1 MDDEASPPGDG
12 RATPESRVLAVPAA
26 DPTQALGYF
35 HGVRLACE
43 TDPFDVHQDL
53 SAGVDGFVLIDA
65 RQAAAYRE
73 ESVPGA
79 RSIPH
84 ADLTDELLSAL
95 DPAPLYVTYGWGP
108 ACNGGTRAAAKL
120 AAAGFRVKEMI
131 GGLEYWKRQSYPTTT
146 NTTTRGR

>member
-1 MDDEASPPGDG
+1 MDDEVPLPAGG
-12 RATPESRVLAVPAA
+12 RSSPESRVLAVPAA
-26 DPTQALGYF
+26 DPAEALGYF
-35 HGVRLACE
+35 AGLRLACE

-53 SAGVDGFVLIDA
+53 SSGVDGFVLIDT
-65 RQAAAYRE
+65 RQAAAHRE
-73 ESVPGA
+73 ESLPGA

-84 ADLTDELLSAL
+84 ADLTEALLETL

-146 NTTTRGR
+146 RGR